1 MPPRAWA
8 RVPPQRPAAERP
20 AVCPRPFRSGPGR
33 LPRPAWPAVWWLS
46 GCPGLAFGGPP
57 SRLRRPCAAAAS
69 LGLLPAGPWRRR
81 GLSPGPPRLR
91 ARHLR
96 PRAPALARAAQGGG
110 GGRPRS
116 PAAWPVRCGSRPV
129 LPVSARVRP
138 PSALLGRVPLPPP
151 LSGPPPTALGA
162 RRHSCGGRRRGAAA
176 GRNPARFWR
185 RRRPPPLPPLVGLR
199 PLPGCAAALAKSVE
213 KCRILPYP
221 KICCKMEP
229 RACPRGRT
237 LCDTTKRWGISWTYA
252 ANYKPSRWR

>member
-1 MPPRAWA
+1 MVRLAYLTGS
-8 RVPPQRPAAERP
+8 RREGVAAGGP
-20 AVCPRPFRSGPGR
+20 PGR
-33 LPRPAWPAVWWLS
+33 EPVFRRKDQRRNVQRYARGLSVRAPGGFPARRGPPPGGLVLCRCAV
-46 GCPGLAFGGPP
+46 FGGPP

-116 PAAWPVRCGSRPV
+116 PPSWSARCGSRSA
-129 LPVSARVRP
+129 LSGSARVRP
-138 PSALLGRVPLPPP
+138 PTALLGRVPLPPP

-199 PLPGCAAALAKSVE
+199 PLPGCAAALRPRSAKSVE

-221 KICCKMEP
+221 
-229 RACPRGRT
+229 
-237 LCDTTKRWGISWTYA
+237 GI
-252 ANYKPSRWR
+252 

>member
-1 MPPRAWA
+1 MSPPCVGPCSAAKTSGGTSSGMPAAFPSGPRAAPPPGVA
-8 RVPPQRPAAERP
+8 R
-20 AVCPRPFRSGPGR
+20 R
-33 LPRPAWPAVWWLS
+33 LVAS
-46 GCPGLAFGGPP
+46 GCPGSAFGGPP

-96 PRAPALARAAQGGG
+96 PRPPALGRAAQGGG
-110 GGRPRS
+110 GGWPRS
-116 PAAWPVRCGSRPV
+116 PPSWSARCGSRSA
-129 LPVSARVRP
+129 LAVSARVRP

-199 PLPGCAAALAKSVE
+199 PLPAALLPSGESRRKVTNLVKSS
-213 KCRILPYP
+213 L
-221 KICCKMEP
+221 M
-229 RACPRGRT
+229 
-237 LCDTTKRWGISWTYA
+237 L
-252 ANYKPSRWR
+252 